1 MRDLFPRKAQSLTEI
16 ALILAT
22 IGLVFVGM
30 EIYIK
35 RGLQG
40 RVKDLT
46 DGFLGRQQTDYQM
59 DINNFEV
66 LDSSS
71 VSSYSSQTNKAI
83 TEGGAQRVTSQDV
96 TDRSFTSESDYK
108 P

>member
-1 MRDLFPRKAQSLTEI
+1 MRALFPRKAQSLTEI

-30 EIYIK
+30 EIYVR

-83 TEGGAQRVTSQDV
+83 TEGGGQRVAGQDV